1 VEQVIHVFHGFLG
14 SPEDFSFLNSHG
26 VTLHNLYHLT
36 TPPVLEP
43 DDILIGYSM
52 GGRIALE
59 LAFSVNFNLKKIVL
73 INAHPGLQT
82 NEEIIERR
90 EFESR
95 IMKELTTKSKDAFL
109 NWWNEL
115 PLFHFDRPIEPSE
128 EIYKNSIDLF
138 HKHRLSEQTNYLP
151 DIIHHKEKFLIIL
164 GLFDEKYMELGS
176 EFFVPHGVNVK
187 GIPGGHRLFQYPNE
201 LKKILTDEGI
211 L

>member
-1 VEQVIHVFHGFLG
+1 
-14 SPEDFSFLNSHG
+14 
-26 VTLHNLYHLT
+26 
-36 TPPVLEP
+36 
-43 DDILIGYSM
+43 M

-59 LAFSVNFNLKKIVL
+59 LSKSVNFNLKKIVL

-82 NEEIIERR
+82 NEDISDRR
-90 EFESR
+90 EFENR
-95 IMKELTTKSKDAFL
+95 IIKELTTKNKNEFL
-109 NWWNEL
+109 TWWNEL
-115 PLFHFDRPIEPSE
+115 PLFNFDRPIHPSG
-128 EIYKNSIDLF
+128 EIYKKSFDLF
-138 HKHRLSEQTNYLP
+138 YKHRLSEQKNYLP

-176 EFFVPHGVNVK
+176 ELFVPYGVNVK